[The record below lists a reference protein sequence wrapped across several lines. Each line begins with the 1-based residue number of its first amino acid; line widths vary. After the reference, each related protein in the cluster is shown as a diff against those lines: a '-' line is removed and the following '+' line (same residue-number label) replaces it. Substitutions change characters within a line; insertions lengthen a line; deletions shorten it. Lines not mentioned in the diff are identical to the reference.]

1 MRKFTSFLIPLC
13 GLALL
18 ACKRERIDFG
28 GNDSGSADGVGYLS
42 LEQFSVSVANVVEE
56 ISSQPAAATRAAG
69 ATTDASDDYK
79 VKIRNTKTDETFEYT
94 YVDLKTAASKRI
106 ELTPGIYDVSA
117 ESPDLADYLA
127 DDATAHWGKP
137 VYSGL
142 VTKTVEKRQETV
154 VDDLL
159 CTLANIK
166 ATVAL
171 SPDLQALFMSDA
183 DAESAG
189 KEKLSVT
196 VALAEDGLLFDRPA
210 TESGKAG
217 YFKAVE
223 AENTLKI
230 TLKGQYN
237 KAAGDEAPDYVP
249 VSWTQEIPNCKAGQ
263 WRKISIGVQN
273 ADQGNVQFEITV
285 ENWVYDEKV
294 EVDVTTFYQA
304 AEETI
309 PDEDISDE
317 GAPAVTL
324 ASGDLAGGYDING
337 SMYDADLNKWSDNLK
352 VLITPGE
359 GVALRSAEVEI
370 TTDNAALLEALEQQG
385 YARHTVALWPDE
397 GTLSTWVLSKEESGV
412 VSLTLKDAG
421 MTALYGYEGTHTLR
435 FVTVDEQGRTSY
447 ASLEVRVSEGGVA
460 QSGPVIVWKDKSGSK
475 TYDFSKRYNHNEVEI
490 VIDVTSESGFS
501 GFAVDIISDNVL
513 TPSELMG
520 VGLSDHLDLIDP
532 GQYQTQL
539 GNLGFPTGDAVKG
552 QKHISFDISSF
563 MAMLSML
570 NKEGNCDFR
579 LTVTDASGT
588 TVKTIQ
594 LYVVKG

>member
-127 DDATAHWGKP
+127 DDATAHWEKP

-263 WRKISIGVQN
+263 WRKIS
-273 ADQGNVQFEITV
+273 T
-285 ENWVYDEKV
+285 
-294 EVDVTTFYQA
+294 
-304 AEETI
+304 AESPI
-309 PDEDISDE
+309 
-317 GAPAVTL
+317 
-324 ASGDLAGGYDING
+324 
-337 SMYDADLNKWSDNLK
+337 
-352 VLITPGE
+352 
-359 GVALRSAEVEI
+359 
-370 TTDNAALLEALEQQG
+370 
-385 YARHTVALWPDE
+385 
-397 GTLSTWVLSKEESGV
+397 
-412 VSLTLKDAG
+412 
-421 MTALYGYEGTHTLR
+421 
-435 FVTVDEQGRTSY
+435 
-447 ASLEVRVSEGGVA
+447 
-460 QSGPVIVWKDKSGSK
+460 
-475 TYDFSKRYNHNEVEI
+475 
-490 VIDVTSESGFS
+490 
-501 GFAVDIISDNVL
+501 
-513 TPSELMG
+513 
-520 VGLSDHLDLIDP
+520 
-532 GQYQTQL
+532 
-539 GNLGFPTGDAVKG
+539 
-552 QKHISFDISSF
+552 
-563 MAMLSML
+563 
-570 NKEGNCDFR
+570 
-579 LTVTDASGT
+579 
-588 TVKTIQ
+588 
-594 LYVVKG
+594 